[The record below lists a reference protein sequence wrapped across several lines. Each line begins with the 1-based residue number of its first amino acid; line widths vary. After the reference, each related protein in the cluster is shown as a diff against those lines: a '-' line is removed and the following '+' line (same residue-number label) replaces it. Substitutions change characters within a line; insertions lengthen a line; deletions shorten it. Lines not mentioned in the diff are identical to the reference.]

1 MSLPKPED
9 VLVAPNFGIQ
19 IDGVMVEYLNSV
31 TNLQIEQDVIKYQ
44 QNQGTTGRNNVTL
57 MPGVAKDGSVQVERG
72 MSQSS
77 VFTQWINDSMAGR
90 MATARKNATIIVMD
104 YEDNPVKRWN
114 LRNAWCSKVVA
125 GALKAGDTNA
135 LTETITIVFEE
146 MVVE

>member
-1 MSLPKPED
+1 
-9 VLVAPNFGIQ
+9 
-19 IDGVMVEYLNSV
+19 
-31 TNLQIEQDVIKYQ
+31 
-44 QNQGTTGRNNVTL
+44 
-57 MPGVAKDGSVQVERG
+57 

-125 GALKAGDTNA
+125 GTLKAGDTNA

-146 MVVE
+146 LVVE

>member
-1 MSLPKPED
+1 
-9 VLVAPNFGIQ
+9 
-19 IDGVMVEYLNSV
+19 
-31 TNLQIEQDVIKYQ
+31 
-44 QNQGTTGRNNVTL
+44 

-125 GALKAGDTNA
+125 GTLKAGDTNA

-146 MVVE
+146 LVVE